1 MSGEGVSISEILEV
15 MSESGDGVLADG
27 LSLIWLFSRLVFPA
41 VDCPNDGGD
50 DVNERKWDKE
60 ISVIIIR
67 DNRRRL
73 LILIMLVFF
82 NTNKNK

>member
-1 MSGEGVSISEILEV
+1 MG
-15 MSESGDGVLADG
+15 
-27 LSLIWLFSRLVFPA
+27 FPA

-50 DVNERKWDKE
+50 DMNERKWDKE

-67 DNRRRL
+67 DNRRKL